1 MPKEKCDKMQRIL
14 IEDADWILS
23 MDQNKTRY
31 HHADLVCEGNIIRE
45 IGKERC
51 VFYNVFAPF
60 SSLRFGIEAAG
71 LPDAV
76 VMEHVRKDRNA
87 VMHALDA
94 IAQTN
99 ALLAELLITEAGC
112 DGIYYCVQNGEYD
125 RFLPEEYRK
134 IVRPSDLYVLEHAN
148 RFSENNI
155 LHMCGWAGARNRLEL
170 WKDYPA
176 KVMNWA
182 VFVEGLSLEEGRFF
196 FGGKTVLGGVETH
209 WDGKIQ
215 QGVLYHGTKEELQ
228 DYTRNLI
235 LNYGK
240 TGLML
245 GGDCTVDAKIDRE
258 RLRWVAE
265 AARSL

>member
-1 MPKEKCDKMQRIL
+1 MR
-14 IEDADWILS
+14 
-23 MDQNKTRY
+23 
-31 HHADLVCEGNIIRE
+31 
-45 IGKERC
+45 
-51 VFYNVFAPF
+51 
-60 SSLRFGIEAAG
+60 
-71 LPDAV
+71 
-76 VMEHVRKDRNA
+76 
-87 VMHALDA
+87 ALDA
-94 IAQTN
+94 IGQTN
-99 ALLAELLITEAGC
+99 ALLSELLIAEAGC
-112 DGIYYCVQNGEYD
+112 DGIYYCVQSGEYD
-125 RFLPEEYRK
+125 RFQPGEYEK
-134 IVRPSDLYVLEHAN
+134 TVRPSDLYVLEHAN

-182 VFVEGLSLEEGRFF
+182 VFVEGMSLEEGRFF
-196 FGGKTVLGGVETH
+196 FGGKTVLGGFETH
-209 WDGKIQ
+209 WDGKVQ
-215 QGVLYHGTKEELQ
+215 QGVLYHGTKQELQ

-240 TGLML
+240 KGLML